1 MPNEKNDKYEEIE
14 NSDLQTPGVREEDDD
29 DDDMDLDDGMDIEEP
44 ETVGSRHEPF
54 DEESGKGDASVERRP
69 EDDDKI
75 PQDSDPAE

>member
-75 PQDSDPAE
+75 PQDSDPSE